1 MNNRSTK
8 GNEMNFDEMY
18 HNLMA
23 ESGVEYPRDE
33 DYTTYFAYKGGES
46 KKFNTRTEA
55 QKFSSNI
62 EAVKDKKAL
71 GAQRKKYYEVE
82 NEVVGKVIQA
92 MKDDLGYDNSEEDKK
107 VFDLIYSRAYED
119 GHSSGFN
126 EVYNYLLDYDS
137 FVKETFDIFKKYHV
151 K

>member
-62 EAVKDKKAL
+62 EAVKDKEAL
-71 GAQRKKYYEVE
+71 GLNAR
-82 NEVVGKVIQA
+82 NI
-92 MKDDLGYDNSEEDKK
+92 MKLKTK
-107 VFDLIYSRAYED
+107 WW
-119 GHSSGFN
+119 
-126 EVYNYLLDYDS
+126 
-137 FVKETFDIFKKYHV
+137 VKLSKP
-151 K
+151 

>member
-1 MNNRSTK
+1 MLTS
-8 GNEMNFDEMY
+8 
-18 HNLMA
+18 
-23 ESGVEYPRDE
+23 
-33 DYTTYFAYKGGES
+33 GES

-62 EAVKDKKAL
+62 EAVKDKEAL

-137 FVKETFDIFKKYHV
+137 FVKEAFDIFKKYHV